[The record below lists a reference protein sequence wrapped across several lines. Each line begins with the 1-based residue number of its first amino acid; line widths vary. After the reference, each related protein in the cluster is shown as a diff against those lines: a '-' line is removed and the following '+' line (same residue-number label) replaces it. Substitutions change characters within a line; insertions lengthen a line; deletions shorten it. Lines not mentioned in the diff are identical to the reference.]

1 MQWLQVY
8 APVGNSLALSSIVAA
23 IPILLY
29 LILLAAVKMKGHTAG
44 IITLIVATLIAIL
57 VYGMPAGAAVS
68 ADFLG
73 AFTGIWPIGL
83 IIVSAVFLYKI
94 TVKSGHFDIVRDSIA
109 GLTNDRRLQ
118 MLLIAFSFGA
128 FLEGVAGFGAPV
140 AIAGAVLVGLGF
152 DPLYAAGLCLI
163 ADTAPVAFGAIGIPI
178 TAVAGVVGL
187 DPNQIGAMVGRQ
199 LPFISFFLPFYLV
212 WVMAGWKRMVEVLP
226 AVFTVGATFALIQ
239 FFSSNFLGP
248 QLPDVLASLGSLFAL
263 ALLLQFWKPKTEFH
277 FPNEKEPSSKA
288 AQKKDGHKPAGG
300 VVTAWM
306 PYLILSLC
314 IVLWNVG
321 AVKKVLT
328 PIALIVKHWPGLDM
342 VAVKVAP
349 LVAKPTPV
357 AASFSLNLLNAGP
370 AILVAAFISM
380 FIIRMSFGT
389 WLKTLGETIAE
400 LKWALLTIA
409 IVVGLG
415 QLFNSSGMSATLG
428 LFFAKMGKIYPFFA
442 PLLGWLGVFLT
453 GSDTSSNLLFG
464 GLQKVTA
471 QQIGVNPVLTVAA
484 NSSGGVMGKMIS
496 PQSISVGTSATGLV
510 GQEGKLYSFTLKHS
524 LLFLFIIM
532 CITYLQAYVVPWM
545 IPH

>member
-1 MQWLQVY
+1 MHWLQVY
-8 APVGNSLALSSIVAA
+8 APVGNSLALSALVAA
-23 IPILLY
+23 IPIILY
-29 LILLAAVKMKGHTAG
+29 LVLLAAIKMKGHTAG
-44 IITLIVATLIAIL
+44 IITLIVATLIAII
-57 VYGMPAGAAVS
+57 VYGMPSGAAIS

-73 AFTGIWPIGL
+73 GFTGLWPIGL
-83 IIVSAVFLYKI
+83 IIVAAVFLYKT
-94 TVKSGHFDIVRDSIA
+94 TVKTGHFDIVRDSIA

-187 DPNQIGAMVGRQ
+187 NANTIGAMVGRQ
-199 LPFISFFLPFYLV
+199 LPFVSFFLPFYLV
-212 WVMAGWKRMVEVLP
+212 WVMAGWKRTVEVLP
-226 AVFTVGATFALIQ
+226 AVLTAGGTFALVQ
-239 FFSSNFLGP
+239 FLSSNFIGP
-248 QLPDVLASLGSLFAL
+248 ELPDVLASLCSLFAL
-263 ALLLQFWKPKTEFH
+263 TLLLKVWKPKTEFH
-277 FPNEKEPSSKA
+277 FPNEKAPEAKTSQKNA
-288 AQKKDGHKPAGG
+288 AKPKGG

-314 IVLWNVG
+314 IGLWNVN
-321 AVKKVLT
+321 AIKKILT
-328 PIALIVKHWPGLDM
+328 PIALIVKHWPALDN

-349 LVAKPTPV
+349 LAAKPTPI
-357 AASFSLNLLNAGP
+357 AASFSMNLLNAGP
-370 AILVAAFISM
+370 AILLAAFISM

-389 WLKTLGETIAE
+389 WLKTLGETIVE
-400 LKWALLTIA
+400 LRWALLTIA

-428 LFFAKMGKIYPFFA
+428 LFFAKMGKAFPFFA
-442 PLLGWLGVFLT
+442 PVLGWLGVFLT

-464 GLQKVTA
+464 GLQKITA
-471 QQIGVNPVLTVAA
+471 QQIGVNPVLTVAS

-524 LLFLFIIM
+524 IFFLFIIM
-532 CITYLQAYVVPWM
+532 CITFLQAYVVPWM

>member
-8 APVGNSLALSSIVAA
+8 APVGNSLVLSSLVAA
-23 IPILLY
+23 APILLY
-29 LILLAAVKMKGHTAG
+29 LILLALVKMKGHVAG
-44 IITLIVATLIAIL
+44 IITLIVATLVAIA
-57 VYGMPAGAAVS
+57 VYGMPMGAAVS
-68 ADFLG
+68 ADLLG
-73 AFTGIWPIGL
+73 GFTGLWPIGL
-83 IIVSAVFLYKI
+83 IIVSAVFLYKM
-94 TVKSGHFDIVRDSIA
+94 TVKTGHFDIVRDSIA

-118 MLLIAFSFGA
+118 MLLIAFCFGA

-178 TAVAGVVGL
+178 TAVAAVTGIDAHTL
-187 DPNQIGAMVGRQ
+187 GAMVGRQ
-199 LPFISFFLPFYLV
+199 LPLISLVLPFYLV
-212 WVMAGWKRMVEVLP
+212 WVMSGWKRTIEVLP
-226 AVFTVGATFALIQ
+226 AVATVGVTFSLIQ
-239 FFSSNFLGP
+239 FLSSNFLGP

-263 ALLLQFWKPKTEFH
+263 TMLLKVWKPKTEFH
-277 FPNEKEPSSKA
+277 FKNEKAPTAKTAQEKSATSS
-288 AQKKDGHKPAGG
+288 GSVG
-300 VVTAWM
+300 VAWL
-306 PYLILSLC
+306 PYLILSLT
-314 IVLWNVG
+314 IVVWNI
-321 AVKKVLT
+321 ASVKAFLK
-328 PIALIVKHWPGLDM
+328 PIAIIIKHWPGLDM

-349 LVAKPTPV
+349 LVSKPTPIG
-357 AASFSLNLLNAGP
+357 AAFSLNLLNAGP
-370 AILVAAFISM
+370 AILLAAFISM

-389 WLKTLGETIAE
+389 WIKTLGETIFE
-400 LKWALLTIA
+400 LRWALVTIA

-428 LFFAKMGKIYPFFA
+428 LAFAKMGKFFPFFS
-442 PLLGWLGVFLT
+442 PVLGWLGVFLT

-510 GQEGKLYSFTLKHS
+510 GQEGALYAFTLKHS
-524 LLFLFIIM
+524 LFFLFIVMI
-532 CITYLQAYVVPWM
+532 ITYLQAYVVPWM
-545 IPH
+545 IP

>member
-1 MQWLQVY
+1 MHWLQVY
-8 APVGNSLALSSIVAA
+8 APVGNNLALSSLVAS

-29 LILLAAVKMKGHTAG
+29 LILLAVVRMRGQVAG
-44 IITLIVATLIAIL
+44 IITLIVATLIAVV
-57 VYGMPAGAAVS
+57 VYGMPLGAAVS

-73 AFTGIWPIGL
+73 GFTGLWPIGL
-83 IIVSAVFLYKI
+83 IIVAAVFLYKM

-118 MLLIAFSFGA
+118 MLLIAFCFGA

-152 DPLYAAGLCLI
+152 DPLYAAGLCLV

-178 TAVAGVVGL
+178 TAVAGVVGI
-187 DPNQIGAMVGRQ
+187 DPHTLGAMVGRQ
-199 LPFISFFLPFYLV
+199 LPFISIFLPFYLV
-212 WVMAGWKRMVEVLP
+212 YIMSGWKRTIEVLP
-226 AVFTVGATFALIQ
+226 AVATVGITFAVVQ
-239 FFSSNFLGP
+239 FLSSNFLGP
-248 QLPDVLASLGSLFAL
+248 QLPDVLASLSSLFAL
-263 ALLLQFWKPKTEFH
+263 TLLLKVWKPKTEFH
-277 FPNEKEPSSKA
+277 FPNEKAPTAKT
-288 AQKKDGHKPAGG
+288 AQQVNTKKVNGG

-306 PYLILSLC
+306 PYLILSLT
-314 IVLWNVG
+314 IVLWNVA

-328 PIALIVKHWPGLDM
+328 PIAFIVKQWPGLDM

-349 LVAKPTPV
+349 LVAKPTPI

-389 WLKTLGETIAE
+389 WLKTLGETIVE
-400 LKWALLTIA
+400 LRWALITIA

-428 LFFAKMGKIYPFFA
+428 LAFAKMGRVFPFFA
-442 PLLGWLGVFLT
+442 PVLGWLGVFLT

-510 GQEGKLYSFTLKHS
+510 GQEGALYRFTLKHS
-524 LLFLFIIM
+524 IFFLLIVM
-532 CITYLQAYVVPWM
+532 VITYLQAYVVPWM
-545 IPH
+545 IP